1 MKRGKLVLCCL
12 IAIIAVATM
21 AWSAELPRPRG
32 RPILV
37 ISGEIDSTNKDG
49 TAQFDRKMLEGLG
62 TVAVET
68 TTPWHNGRVRFEGVP
83 LARLMKHVGA
93 KGQKV
98 TAIALNDYSTEIPLS
113 DFEQFGT
120 ILAIKRDGE
129 YMPVRDKGPLFV
141 IYPYDSRPELKSQLY
156 YGRSAWQVSKLVIR

>member
-1 MKRGKLVLCCL
+1 MNRVKVVLCCFT
-12 IAIIAVATM
+12 AVIAVAAM
-21 AWSAELPRPRG
+21 ASSAELPTPRE

-37 ISGEIDSTNKDG
+37 ISGEIDHTNKDG
-49 TAQFDRKMLEGLG
+49 TAQFDRKMLEDLG

-68 TTPWHNGRVRFEGVP
+68 TTPWHSGRVRFEGVP

-93 KGQKV
+93 KGQRV
-98 TAIALNDYSTEIPLS
+98 TAIALNDYTTEIPIS

-141 IYPYDSRPELKSQLY
+141 IYPYDSRPQLKSQLY
-156 YGRSAWQVSKLVIR
+156 YGRSAWQVSKLVVR